1 MNDIAIIDLYFKR
14 DERAIEET
22 KISHGSKLTGF
33 AYNILRN
40 SQDSEESVNDTYF
53 KAWNT
58 IPPKRPE
65 HFYAYLSKIC
75 RFICFGKLDYKNAQ
89 KRTAE
94 IVTLSDELLICIP
107 SNTEKEVDEENFT
120 KVLERFLETLSKENR
135 IIFLRR
141 YWYCESIAEISKKL
155 NFGESKIKT
164 SLFRTRGKLKKYL
177 ESEGIFIWTLY
188 WKHLEI

>member
-177 ESEGIFIWTLY
+177 ESEGIFI
-188 WKHLEI
+188 